1 MFKVNHL
8 GKVKSSFM
16 LDPDILTES
25 KSQAAKVHLTLG
37 NVVEQAL
44 QEYLQRVRQHQQQQK
59 EQGD

>member
-1 MFKVNHL
+1 
-8 GKVKSSFM
+8 M